1 MGGTEDQDRFLAYP
15 DPTSA
20 LAWAASGERDIFVD
34 QEELCGIFLFLFFH
48 IQGLKIRRGVSSIVP
63 RS

>member
-1 MGGTEDQDRFLAYP
+1 MMGGTEDQDRFLAYP

-34 QEELCGIFLFLFFH
+34 QEELRGQFFH
-48 IQGLKIRRGVSSIVP
+48 FFFSEEVEYVHKER
-63 RS
+63 